1 VSRGSFCPSKTLTV
15 IFPRYQADVRFQNCF
30 CYSTCD
36 CQWLS
41 RISCARLR
49 LTYSS
54 SQEIVLP
61 NGFYDA
67 AIDMVYGKG
76 EVLDLHPSHCLTQRA
91 VVANSFL
98 ATLNSRKVLRA
109 AGTRENGST
118 TDDSTDIPLSTP
130 PATTIITGMFRV
142 SNITSLH
149 CCH

>member
-1 VSRGSFCPSKTLTV
+1 MAIEDFLYKP
-15 IFPRYQADVRFQNCF
+15 
-30 CYSTCD
+30 
-36 CQWLS
+36 
-41 RISCARLR
+41 R
-49 LTYSS
+49 LTYWNF
-54 SQEIVLP
+54 QEIVLP

-76 EVLDLHPSHCLTQRA
+76 EILELRSSHCLTQRA

-98 ATLNSRKVLRA
+98 ATLNSRKALRA

-130 PATTIITGMFRV
+130 PATRIVGMYSV
-142 SNITSLH
+142 SNIMSLY